1 MPSFVDDTVTAD
13 RRKRKRQ
20 PLLIW
25 DGTLSFRSQG
35 FGREEHGIRFMITFI
50 VSLLLLVVGYCGY
63 GRFVE
68 KTFGP
73 DDRPTPVVTKADGVD
88 YVVLPGWKIFMIQ
101 FLNIAG
107 TGPIFGAIM
116 GIWYGPAAY
125 LWIVLGCIF
134 AGAVHDYMSGMI
146 SMRNGGCSL
155 PEIIGLYL
163 GERAKS
169 LMLVFS
175 VILLIMVGAVFVLSP
190 ASLLAGLCGDAFDGA
205 LGNLLLW
212 IIVIFVYYVIA
223 TMMPVDKIIGK
234 IYPLFAIALIFMAV
248 GLMIMLFIHFPAIP
262 EVWDGLGNMGVERLG
277 IKDPDPLFP
286 ALFITIACGAISGFH
301 ATQTPLMARCVKSE
315 KMCRPIFYGAMITE
329 GVIALIW
336 ATVASYFFYADG
348 WREVLASTAPEQ
360 LAGVERQ
367 LAEGTNITQVFGNA
381 AEVVMIMCNSW
392 LGVAGGSLA
401 IIGVVAAPIT
411 SGDTALRSARLIIAE
426 YLHMD
431 QKQVLK
437 RLYICIP
444 MFAVTI
450 MLLVWQMENKDG
462 FNIIWK
468 YFGWANQT
476 LSVFTLWA
484 ITVYLTQK
492 GKCYWISLVP
502 AVFMTIVSMTFLC
515 ISGQALGLNAV
526 LSYTVG
532 ILSGICTL
540 VAFLRWKKK
549 R

>member
-1 MPSFVDDTVTAD
+1 
-13 RRKRKRQ
+13 
-20 PLLIW
+20 
-25 DGTLSFRSQG
+25 
-35 FGREEHGIRFMITFI
+35 MITFI
-50 VSLLLLVVGYCGY
+50 ASLLLLVVGYCVY

-68 KTFGP
+68 TAFGP
-73 DDRPTPVVTKADGVD
+73 DNRQTPAVTMADGVD
-88 YVVLPGWKIFMIQ
+88 YIVLPGWKIFMIQ

-134 AGAVHDYMSGMI
+134 AGAMHDYLSGMI

-155 PEIIGLYL
+155 PETIGIYL
-163 GERAKS
+163 GGKAKS
-169 LMLVFS
+169 VMLIFS
-175 VILLIMVGAVFVLSP
+175 VILLVMVGAVFVLSP
-190 ASLLAGLCGDAFDGA
+190 ASLLAGLCKNAVGGVA
-205 LGNLLLW
+205 GNLLLW
-212 IIVIFVYYVIA
+212 IFVIFIYYIIA

-234 IYPLFAIALIFMAV
+234 IYPLFAMALIFMAS
-248 GLMIMLFIHFPAIP
+248 GLMVMLFIHFPALP
-262 EVWDGLGNMGVERLG
+262 ELWDGLGNMGMEKLG
-277 IKDPDPLFP
+277 IKDPDPMFP

-329 GVIALIW
+329 GIIALVW

-348 WREVLASTAPEQ
+348 WREVLTATAPGQ
-360 LAGVERQ
+360 LAEVERQ
-367 LAEGTNITQVFGNA
+367 LAEGANITQVFGNA

-392 LGVAGGSLA
+392 LGAAGGVLA
-401 IIGVVAAPIT
+401 ILGVVAAPIT

-426 YLHMD
+426 YLHID
-431 QKQVLK
+431 QKPVMK

-444 MFAVTI
+444 MFALTI
-450 MLLVWQMENKDG
+450 AFLVWQMENKDG

-484 ITVYLTQK
+484 ITVYLTLK

-502 AVFMTIVSMTFLC
+502 AVFMTVVCTTFLC
-515 ISGQALGLNAV
+515 ISEQAMNMNYYI
-526 LSYTVG
+526 SYTIGVLAG
-532 ILSGICTL
+532 LCSFII
-540 VAFLRWKKK
+540 FLLWKKRRLSAGEPDK
-549 R
+549 CIIEG